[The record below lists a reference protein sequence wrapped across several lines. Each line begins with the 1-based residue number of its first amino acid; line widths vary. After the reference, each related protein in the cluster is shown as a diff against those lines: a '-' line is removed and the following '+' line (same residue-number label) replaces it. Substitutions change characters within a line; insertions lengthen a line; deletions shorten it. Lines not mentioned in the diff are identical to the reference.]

1 MQYKIEHSETVHE
14 GFIDVHMGGHTP
26 RPAFEL
32 WAESTALAVV
42 EVVVKA
48 AKELVD
54 LRVSEFPVA
63 RGTESPVRRRGDHSG
78 RVAEAA
84 GTLR

>member
-1 MQYKIEHSETVHE
+1 MR
-14 GFIDVHMGGHTP
+14 GHTP

-42 EVVVKA
+42 EVVKA
-48 AKELVD
+48 AKEPVD